1 MKEFTAT
8 VFGNLQS
15 KANSRRMIRP
25 GLVIKSKAALEFEQS
40 ALMQLKAPMRGR
52 EAFKNDVECR
62 FEVYYQSRRSD
73 LDTSLIRDILQKAG
87 VYLND
92 RQIVFVIEIK
102 YIDKLNPRTEIT
114 IHERQTNL

>member
-1 MKEFTAT
+1 MSEFKAT
-8 VFGNLQS
+8 VLGNLQS
-15 KANSRRMIRP
+15 KSNSRRMIRP

-40 ALMQLKAPMRGR
+40 ALLQLKKPMRNR
-52 EAFKNDVECR
+52 KPFVDNVACE

-92 RQIVFVIEIK
+92 RQIEQVLETK
-102 YIDKLNPRTEIT
+102 HLDKTNPRVDIT
-114 IHERQTNL
+114 VYEL

>member
-1 MKEFTAT
+1 MKEFRAT
-8 VFGNLQS
+8 VLGNLQS

-25 GLVIKSKAALEFEQS
+25 GLVIKSKVALEFEES
-40 ALMQLKAPMRGR
+40 ALLQLKAPMRGR
-52 EAFKNDVECR
+52 KPFEGDVACE

-92 RQIVFVIEIK
+92 RQITSVGEWK
-102 YIDKLNPRTEIT
+102 HLDKNNPRVEIT
-114 IHERQTNL
+114 VYEETNNL